1 MSRLPSP
8 GGDANS
14 WGDILNDYLEQSH
27 DPSGGLKSG
36 IIDTRHIK
44 DGAITDAKIS
54 DTADIAQSKI
64 RNLSTDLIGKAST
77 SDPRFTDS
85 RTPTDGSVTPVK
97 LAGSPTV
104 ASGHGVTWNGS
115 AWVDTNLVTQTQ
127 LSSALAADSAAPPR
141 ELGYLVKQDGSFT
154 TTTTYTY
161 PTTGADVPGTTLTIT
176 KGTRPVMVRVKVGN
190 LTNTST
196 AQTVL
201 TLLEDGVD
209 VDNATMDIRVA
220 NRGTGTT
227 LEYRSTAAAGV
238 HTYKLRLSVSGGTG
252 LVAAD
257 AIFPL
262 QMSVTEVV
270 V

>member
-1 MSRLPSP
+1 MARLPNN
-8 GGDANS
+8 GGDEGR
-14 WGDILNDYLEQSH
+14 WGEILNDYLSQSH
-27 DPSGGLKSG
+27 DSTGALKSG

-44 DGAITDAKIS
+44 DGAVTDAKIS

-64 RNLSTDLIGKAST
+64 HNLTTDLIGKAST
-77 SDPRFTDS
+77 SDPRFTDT
-85 RTPTDGSVTPVK
+85 RTPTDSSVTPTK
-97 LAGSPTV
+97 LAGSPSVTT
-104 ASGHGVTWNGS
+104 GHGVTWNGS
-115 AWVDTNLVTQTQ
+115 AWVSTDLVTQTE
-127 LSSALAADSAAPPR
+127 LDALTAGSLALPR

-154 TTTTYTY
+154 STTTYTY
-161 PTTGADVPGTTLTIT
+161 PTTGEDVPGTTLTIT
-176 KGTRPVMVRVKVGN
+176 KGSRPIMIRVKVGN

-227 LEYRSTAAAGV
+227 LEYRSTVAAGV

-257 AIFPL
+257 GIFPL

-270 V
+270 T